1 MREIVRT
8 NDAVLVSA
16 IQALLDAAEIP
27 HVVLDQNMS
36 VLEGSIGILPRRIL
50 VEDEHQESACRL
62 LEQAGLAHELRR
74 RPAGR
79 PGERS
84 DDAVLGGR
92 LRLTQMRSGHRV
104 GHDAILLAAA
114 VAARPGERA
123 VDLGAGVGAA
133 GLALAVRVR
142 DVAVTLIEIDPELVG
157 IAAEN
162 IARNGLDA
170 RARAL
175 MLDVL
180 GPSDAFTAAGL
191 RPGSADH
198 VLTNPPFNDPA
209 RLKPS
214 PDRGRSSAHASAAG
228 ALVDWLSAAAWL
240 LAWLL
245 WSVRALPLIWRRG

>member
-1 MREIVRT
+1 M
-8 NDAVLVSA
+8 
-16 IQALLDAAEIP
+16 
-27 HVVLDQNMS
+27 
-36 VLEGSIGILPRRIL
+36 
-50 VEDEHQESACRL
+50 
-62 LEQAGLAHELRR
+62 
-74 RPAGR
+74 
-79 PGERS
+79 
-84 DDAVLGGR
+84 
-92 LRLTQMRSGHRV
+92 
-104 GHDAILLAAA
+104 
-114 VAARPGERA
+114 
-123 VDLGAGVGAA
+123 
-133 GLALAVRVR
+133 R
-142 DVAVTLIEIDPELVG
+142 DVTVTLIEIDPELVG

-170 RARAL
+170 RARAV

-214 PDRGRSSAHASAAG
+214 PDRGRSSAHASVAG